1 MNLWRCFGGGDQ
13 QISLVAFAETVS
25 DMKNQTSDS
34 YSARKST
41 PDRACETFILIVWVI
56 VIFGGRLVEHVCL
69 LRLCLGEHLATQLP
83 DSCCTFA
90 SRVLLGG
97 DFRNAFGFCI
107 GCTVEW
113 M

>member
-41 PDRACETFILIVWVI
+41 PDRACETFIVIVWVI
-56 VIFGGRLVEHVCL
+56 VIFGGETTVQPPIVDPPRKGRSIV
-69 LRLCLGEHLATQLP
+69 TSQPISLP
-83 DSCCTFA
+83 N
-90 SRVLLGG
+90 RPV
-97 DFRNAFGFCI
+97 
-107 GCTVEW
+107 
-113 M
+113 